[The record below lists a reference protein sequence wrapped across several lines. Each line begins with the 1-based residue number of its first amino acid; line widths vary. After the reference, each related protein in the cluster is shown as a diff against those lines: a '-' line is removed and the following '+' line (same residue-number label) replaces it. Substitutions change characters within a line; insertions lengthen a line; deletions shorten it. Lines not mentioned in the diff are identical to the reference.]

1 MEDFQKRMLDEH
13 IQLVERL
20 SKLNAALKKDGFLQ
34 KVGIVQFTLMTK
46 QKLGMTS
53 YLEALEDRMR
63 DMASFRCSM
72 IKILPSLSFTLSPC

>member
-1 MEDFQKRMLDEH
+1 MEDYQKRMCEEHDE
-13 IQLVERL
+13 LVERL
-20 SKLNAALKKDGFLQ
+20 SKLNAALKKEGFLQ

-63 DMASFRCSM
+63 DMGIEADYVVEQS
-72 IKILPSLSFTLSPC
+72 KWQ

>member
-20 SKLNAALKKDGFLQ
+20 SKLNDALEKDGFLH
-34 KVGIVQFTLMTK
+34 KVGITQFTLMTK

-63 DMASFRCSM
+63 DMGIEADYAIEQS
-72 IKILPSLSFTLSPC
+72 KWQ

>member
-20 SKLNAALKKDGFLQ
+20 SKLNAALEKDGFLQ
-34 KVGIVQFTLMTK
+34 KVGNTQFTLMTK

-63 DMASFRCSM
+63 DMGIEADYVVEQS
-72 IKILPSLSFTLSPC
+72 KWQ

>member
-13 IQLVERL
+13 IQFVERL
-20 SKLNAALKKDGFLQ
+20 SKLNAALEKDGFLQ
-34 KVGIVQFTLMTK
+34 KVGITQFTIMTK

-63 DMASFRCSM
+63 DMGIEADYVVEQS
-72 IKILPSLSFTLSPC
+72 KWQ